1 MGGAGCYFLEVY
13 MNSGRNYEII
23 RLIEQIEGSKDI
35 CPEMTKE
42 LINSFLRLV
51 DDGCD
56 LTIKESIER
65 ILIRQIGIIG
75 SEGFSRRLIELFA
88 GDKRGDLSNI
98 NESEFTIAIIPGNT
112 STKVMSY
119 RGLNLYVREDIP
131 IPVTQN
137 PDADF
142 RVNQI
147 RVWLQN
153 NGISSD
159 KIAGIAVKGGYLQP
173 AAGGTYIV
181 DEEMVKDVLNSPI
194 AHASNYGIL
203 IGHKLIEKMR
213 RKDILLTTTD
223 PVSVDEMSDAN
234 KILGVNGYFRKGS
247 GAHYL
252 NHRSLA
258 KILSALTGLNYEECI
273 FITSHAGGGISTV
286 RHQMGRI
293 SEVFNA
299 FSDLP
304 GSNRAGNIPVEILID
319 EIKSGN
325 ISIEELKRLIYTEGG
340 LINLTGTND
349 FKTLI
354 EFKYQGSTQTQKD
367 KIDLV
372 IEFFTSAIARSIMM
386 CASDKISPSIIA
398 ISGGLVR
405 SKEIVDRIK
414 EKIRLNI
421 PVVPIVNSFD
431 SEYLIAENMLCR
443 LIPNRLKDYSKE
455 KMIFSRNINNLKKI
469 LNTKLFDAPV
479 MRVKPLMPA
488 RCLND
493 IIFMAKEKAVEYG
506 APRIGIVGGNN
517 EEAIEAANLAN
528 SEGRFRI
535 AKFLLIG
542 PFAEIS
548 QIAWDYDIIVDNDNF
563 TIIDAENPVEKAM
576 SLYKNGVVNMLMKG
590 SIMTEHIMRAFIET
604 TKSMLPPDEKV
615 FLSHVGVFEI
625 PSYPKLLLISDAAIN
640 PAPNKNAKKKI
651 IANALSV
658 ARALNIKC
666 PKIAI
671 ISAVE
676 KVNPSVMSSVE
687 AREIAEEMSDSDEYI
702 IEGPLSVDVAI
713 NQRIAEEKKYSGKIK
728 GDADIL
734 IMPDIEAGNIIYKTL
749 TVSSHAKIAGVVVGA
764 KVPLILTSRGDTAQ
778 SKLASI
784 SLGIL
789 LFTLNNLIGE
799 KR

>member
-1 MGGAGCYFLEVY
+1 
-13 MNSGRNYEII
+13 MNSVTNAEISK
-23 RLIEQIEGSKDI
+23 LIEQIEASNDEI
-35 CPEMTKE
+35 CPELTGRLLKE
-42 LINSFLRLV
+42 FARLIDERTAISV
-51 DDGCD
+51 
-56 LTIKESIER
+56 KEDIER
-65 ILIRQIGIIG
+65 ILMKQIGRIS
-75 SEGFSRRLIELFA
+75 SEDLSKRLIELIA
-88 GDKRGDLSNI
+88 GDRKTELNNI
-98 NESEFTIAIIPGNT
+98 GENEFTIAIIPGNT
-112 STKVMSY
+112 STKVTVY
-119 RGLNLYVREDIP
+119 RGLHLYAREDIP
-131 IPVTQN
+131 IPIAQN

-147 RVWLQN
+147 RTWLQN
-153 NGISSD
+153 KGISPD
-159 KIAGIAVKGGYLQP
+159 KIAGIGVKGGYLQP
-173 AAGGTYIV
+173 TAGGTYIV
-181 DEEMVKDVLNSPI
+181 DEEMVKDVLNSSI
-194 AHASNYGIL
+194 EHASNFGIL
-203 IGHKLIEKMR
+203 IGHQLRERMR
-213 RKDILLTTTD
+213 KRDILLTTSD
-223 PVSVDEMSDAN
+223 PISTDEMNDVN
-234 KILGVNGYFRKGS
+234 RILGVSGYFRKGS

-258 KILSALTGLNYEECI
+258 IILSALIGEKYNEDI

-299 FSDLP
+299 FSDMP
-304 GSNRAGNIPVEILID
+304 GSNRAGNIPIEILID

-325 ISIEELKRLIYTEGG
+325 ISIEELKRLIYTDGG

-354 EFKYQGSTQTQKD
+354 DFRDKGSTGAQRE

-372 IEFFTSAIARSIMM
+372 IEFFTGSIAKSIML
-386 CASDKISPSIIA
+386 CASDNMLPSIIA
-398 ISGGLVR
+398 ISGGLAR
-405 SKEIVDRIK
+405 SREIVERIK
-414 EKIRLNI
+414 NRIKLNI
-421 PVVPIVNSFD
+421 PIIPVVNSFD
-431 SEYLIAENMLCR
+431 AEYLIAENILSR
-443 LIPNRLKDYSKE
+443 LTPENLKDYSKE
-455 KMIFSRNINNLKKI
+455 KIIFARNLNNLKKT
-469 LNTKLFDAPV
+469 LNTKLFDSPV

-488 RCLND
+488 RCIND
-493 IIFMAKEKAVEYG
+493 IIFIAKEKAIEFG
-506 APRIGIVGGNN
+506 TPRIGIVGGNN

-548 QIAWDYDIIVDNDNF
+548 QIAWDYDILIDNDNF

-590 SIMTEHIMRAFIET
+590 AIMTEQIMRSFIET
-604 TKSMLPPDEKV
+604 TKSMLPPEEKV

-651 IANALSV
+651 IANTLSV
-658 ARALNIKC
+658 AKALNIKC

-676 KVNPSVMSSVE
+676 KVNPSVQSSVE
-687 AREIAEEMSDSDEYI
+687 AREIAEEMSGSDEYI

-713 NQRIAEEKKYSGKIK
+713 NSRIAEEKKYSGRIR

-749 TVSSHAKIAGVVVGA
+749 TVSSHAKIAGVVVGG
-764 KVPLILTSRGDTAQ
+764 KVPLILTSRGDTSQ

-789 LFTLNNLIGE
+789 LFTLNNLTGE